1 MKDLTEEISNLLPQ
15 TQCRQCGFDGC
26 AKYAKAIASGQ
37 ANINRCA
44 TGGTKTIGRIA
55 ALLKVKPV
63 ALDPEYGKEMPL
75 ALARINPNRCIGC
88 RICANVCPVSA
99 ITGLPK
105 HLFAVM
111 ESDCTGCALCVTACP
126 VDAIDLFEPGREWS
140 AADAKRA
147 KSAYEATCERQR
159 KEKAEEV
166 KRLEKAALN
175 KAALLK
181 SVMARV
187 KSKGSTHE

>member
-1 MKDLTEEISNLLPQ
+1 MKDLTKEIAQLLPQ

-26 AKYAKAIASGQ
+26 AQYAKAIALDQ
-37 ANINRCA
+37 AKINRCA
-44 TGGTKTIGRIA
+44 TGGEKTIRRLA
-55 ALLKVKPV
+55 DLLKIKPI

-75 ALARINPNRCIGC
+75 ALARINPERCIGC
-88 RICANVCPVSA
+88 RICANVCPVCA

-105 HLFAVM
+105 HLFAVI
-111 ESDCTGCALCVTACP
+111 EGQCTGCALCIRACP
-126 VDAIDLFEPGREWS
+126 VDAIELFEPGRAWTEK
-140 AADAKRA
+140 DAQKA
-147 KSAYEATCERQR
+147 KAAYEASCARHQ

-175 KAALLK
+175 KSELLK

-187 KSKGSTHE
+187 KEKSAIHE